1 MSTAVESPQVSG
13 ERASPSLSAL
23 SVALDGMERAARTAG
38 IDPDEALGLWIRTLR
53 IAMECNATVVQ
64 ENAREMHA
72 TIAGI
77 KEVTAADHKRLQ
89 AAIAASEAQTR
100 KIEASVSSIDVRAHN
115 LLTQTIDRMAAE
127 VAGKMRE
134 RMVIVEER
142 HNRFVLWRTGAFIA
156 AVLLAAIGGGYVWRA
171 YSDQTATTL
180 LERCT
185 ASPFQDP
192 STGQLYCQFGPTQA
206 LR

>member
-1 MSTAVESPQVSG
+1 MSAQQPIGPEKKAANDLDEAGRLIPEIRAEMEKAG
-13 ERASPSLSAL
+13 IRDDDPIMPLLLGLIDLFERMRLLSQ
-23 SVALDGMERAARTAG
+23 SVVGRLDGARAMVEAEIARM
-38 IDPDEALGLWIRTLR
+38 R
-53 IAMECNATVVQ
+53 
-64 ENAREMHA
+64 
-72 TIAGI
+72 
-77 KEVTAADHKRLQ
+77 
-89 AAIAASEAQTR
+89 AAIAASEAQTK

-156 AVLLAAIGGGYVWRA
+156 AVLLAAIGGGYTWRA

-192 STGQLYCQFGPTQA
+192 STGQLYCQFGTAQA
-206 LR
+206 VR